1 MNPSPELI
9 PMLKQ
14 LRLSGILDSIEHRNR
29 QALEEKFSYMDFLA
43 MILQDEVV
51 RRSQK
56 RFALALRRASFRSQ
70 KTLEEFDFTFIPGL
84 NRTLITDLA
93 SCRFIDEK
101 VCVLIVGP
109 CGTGKS
115 HLAQA
120 LGHAAIRAGHD
131 VLFSTTDRLLTQ
143 LHAARAT
150 NNYERQFAR
159 FVNIDLLIIDDFGLK
174 PLKGIQDEDFHDVI
188 SERYER
194 KSTMITSNLD
204 VSEWAEAFPNRI
216 LGAATVDRLRHGA
229 YKVVLDGQSYRT
241 APMQTSHS
249 HSRPSA
255 GVTHNTPADL
265 LSMGRDSRVVDNPL
279 KQSEPSPPILCPK
292 VEKNYPQ
299 KEVKKTL

>member
-9 PMLKQ
+9 PLLKQ
-14 LRLSGILDSIEHRNR
+14 LRLSGILDSIERRNR

-43 MILQDEVV
+43 MILQDEVA
-51 RRSQK
+51 RRNQK
-56 RFALALRRASFRSQ
+56 RFALALRRASFRNQ
-70 KTLEEFDFTFIPGL
+70 KTFEEFDFTFIPGI

-93 SCRFIDEK
+93 SCRFIEEK

-115 HLAQA
+115 HIAQA

-131 VLFSTTDRLLTQ
+131 VLFSTADRMLTQ
-143 LHAARAT
+143 LNAARAT
-150 NNYERQFAR
+150 NSYEKQFAR
-159 FVNIDLLIIDDFGLK
+159 LANIDLLIIDDFGLK

-204 VSEWAEAFPNRI
+204 IPEWAEAFPNRI

-229 YKVVLDGQSYRT
+229 YKVVLEGLSYRT
-241 APMQTSHS
+241 APPVSQQ
-249 HSRPSA
+249 P
-255 GVTHNTPADL
+255 NL
-265 LSMGRDSRVVDNPL
+265 
-279 KQSEPSPPILCPK
+279 LCPK
-292 VEKNYPQ
+292 AQKNNAQ
-299 KEVKKTL
+299 KEVKKTI

>member
-29 QALEEKFSYMDFLA
+29 QALAEKFSYMDFLA
-43 MILQDEVV
+43 MILQDEVA

-84 NRTLITDLA
+84 NRTLINDLA
-93 SCRFIDEK
+93 SCRFIEEK

-120 LGHAAIRAGHD
+120 LGHAAIRVGHD
-131 VLFSTTDRLLTQ
+131 VLFSTADRMLTQ

-150 NNYERQFAR
+150 NSYERQFAR

-204 VSEWAEAFPNRI
+204 IPEWAEAFPNRI
-216 LGAATVDRLRHGA
+216 LGAATVDRIRHGA
-229 YKVVLDGQSYRT
+229 YKVVLEGQSFRSMPT
-241 APMQTSHS
+241 SMQTSK
-249 HSRPSA
+249 RC
-255 GVTHNTPADL
+255 TKEEKT
-265 LSMGRDSRVVDNPL
+265 NP
-279 KQSEPSPPILCPK
+279 
-292 VEKNYPQ
+292 
-299 KEVKKTL
+299 